1 MGTKI
6 NKYEKKN
13 EKMMDFME
21 KDLHKKYENWT
32 VRITQNWRKKIF
44 DD

>member
-1 MGTKI
+1 MGTKKI
-6 NKYEKKN
+6 NTKKEN